1 MIHEAQPGSIVDERY
16 ETKRIIARGGMAA
29 VFEAV
34 HVRSGLRV
42 ALKVLHADSLR
53 SDEARQRLLREAT
66 ALGSLRHPNVVQ
78 IYDAGE
84 CPQHGPYLSLE
95 MIEGRPLDGILVAR
109 RRLPTDQSVA
119 VLVQLCEALD
129 EVHRRGLVHRDV
141 KPSNLLIS
149 RTPIGDR
156 VELIDFGIAK
166 LGDTSQP
173 KLTRA
178 GDMLGTLDYMSP
190 EQLLGD
196 QLIDSRT
203 DVYAAAVLLY
213 ECLTGEVPFA
223 GPPTTLV
230 ARIVSGAKPEPLASR
245 GVDVPALDA
254 VIARALEMDVDA
266 RFATPRELALAT
278 LAAVGDVAEL
288 SLLDVPTGGMS
299 IVQEHRA
306 RSRQNAAEARRQYA
320 RAPYVTPA
328 RIAVGDRTIDGRT
341 EDISEGG
348 LLVVTEGELAAGTV
362 VQVRF
367 SLPTSGRV
375 VQVAA
380 TAQWAKSHR
389 NLRALGLRFEDPPDE
404 LQADVRRYVEIV
416 GVKR

>member
-1 MIHEAQPGSIVDERY
+1 MTHEAHAGSIVDGRY
-16 ETKRIIARGGMAA
+16 EAKRIIARGGMAA
-29 VFEAV
+29 VFEAT
-34 HVRSGLRV
+34 HIRSGLRV
-42 ALKVLHADSLR
+42 ALKVLHADALR
-53 SDEARQRLLREAT
+53 SQEARTRLLREAT
-66 ALGSLRHPNVVQ
+66 ALGALRHPNVVQ
-78 IYDAGE
+78 LYDAGE
-84 CPQHGPYLSLE
+84 CATHGPYLSLE

-109 RRLPTDQSVA
+109 RRLPIDQSVA
-119 VLVQLCEALD
+119 VVVQLCEALE

-166 LGDTSQP
+166 VDDVSQP

-196 QLIDSRT
+196 QQIDVRS
-203 DVYAAAVLLY
+203 DVYSAATLLY

-230 ARIVSGAKPEPLASR
+230 ARIVSGAKPELLATR
-245 GVDVPALDA
+245 GVDAPALDA
-254 VIARALEMDVDA
+254 VLARALEMDVDA
-266 RFATPRELALAT
+266 RIATPRELALAV
-278 LAAVGDVAEL
+278 LAAVGDAPEL

-299 IVQEHRA
+299 ILQEHRA
-306 RSRQNAAEARRQYA
+306 GRSKGGPEARRQFA

-328 RIAVGDRTIDGRT
+328 RIAYGDRTIDGRT

-348 LLVVTEGELAAGTV
+348 LLVVTEGELASGSS

-389 NLRALGLRFEDPPDE
+389 NLRALGLRFEDPTEE
-404 LQADVRRYVEIV
+404 LKNDVRRYVEIV
-416 GVKR
+416 GVAR